1 MTGHERCRQALGS
14 YLVGA
19 LDPAERAT
27 VETHLAGCPACR
39 EELSSYA
46 GIPGLMSRLTLDEV
60 LGEALLPPP
69 SLLPA
74 VLAAVEAERLRKAR
88 RLRGWQAGAAVA
100 AVAAAASV
108 VAAVGLPATGPSR
121 TAFTSAARVVAS
133 GDLAIDGKPWG
144 TALHLRVHLPD
155 SPSYT
160 AWAVDGNGTRTVAAS
175 WGRTPGG
182 SMRVD
187 GATSLRPATLRS
199 VLITNDQGAPLLRL
213 TR

>member
-1 MTGHERCRQALGS
+1 MTGHEQCRQALGS

-19 LDPAERAT
+19 LDPAERSA

-39 EELSSYA
+39 EELASYA

-60 LGEALLPPP
+60 LGEALLPPA

-74 VLAAVEAERLRKAR
+74 VLAAVEAERQRRAR
-88 RLRGWQAGAAVA
+88 RLRRWQAGAAA
-100 AVAAAASV
+100 AVVAAAASV
-108 VAAVGLPATGPSR
+108 VAAVDLPAHRPSR
-121 TAFTSAARVVAS
+121 TAFTAAAGVVAS
-133 GDLAIDGKPWG
+133 GDLATDSKPWG
-144 TALHLRVHLPD
+144 TSLHLRVHLPD
-155 SPSYT
+155 APSYT
-160 AWAVDGNGTRTVAAS
+160 AWAVDGEGTRTAAAS

-182 SMRVD
+182 TMRVD

-199 VLITNDQGAPLLRL
+199 VLVTTDQGTPLLRL